1 MPGGFCLRFK
11 HLMVNYFVKGDKKMV
26 YKKEYVG
33 DFRELKVY
41 QKALAFQRSIYE
53 IVKKFP
59 DFERYNMVDQLH
71 RAVSSIPANIAE
83 GNGNYYFKQEF
94 DRLNT
99 ALGSLAEIRSF
110 LDMALSE
117 GYSTLQEYENLEKD
131 AQEILRLLIGMM
143 RRIEQI
149 TG

>member
-1 MPGGFCLRFK
+1 
-11 HLMVNYFVKGDKKMV
+11 MVNYFVKGDKKMV

-41 QKALAFQRSIYE
+41 QKVLAFQRSIYE
-53 IVKKFP
+53 VVKKFP

-94 DRLNT
+94 DRLNI

-110 LDMALSE
+110 LNMALSE
-117 GYSTLQEYENLEKD
+117 GYLTLQEYENLEKD

>member
-1 MPGGFCLRFK
+1 
-11 HLMVNYFVKGDKKMV
+11 MV

-41 QKALAFQRSIYE
+41 QKALSFQEAVYDVVGR
-53 IVKKFP
+53 FP
-59 DFERYNMVDQLH
+59 DFERYNMVNQLH
-71 RAVSSIPANIAE
+71 RAVSSVPANIAE
-83 GNGNYYFKQEF
+83 GNSNYYYKQEF

-99 ALGSLAEIRSF
+99 ALGSLAETRAF

-117 GYSTLQEYENLEKD
+117 RYLTLKEYEKLEND
-131 AQEILRLLIGMM
+131 AVEILRLLIGMM

-149 TG
+149 TDGRND

>member
-1 MPGGFCLRFK
+1 
-11 HLMVNYFVKGDKKMV
+11 MVNYFVKGDKKMV

-53 IVKKFP
+53 VVKKFP

-99 ALGSLAEIRSF
+99 ALGSLAETRSF

-117 GYSTLQEYENLEKD
+117 GYLTLREYENLEKD

>member
-1 MPGGFCLRFK
+1 
-11 HLMVNYFVKGDKKMV
+11 MVNYFVKGDKKMV

-117 GYSTLQEYENLEKD
+117 GYLTLQEYENLEKD

>member
-1 MPGGFCLRFK
+1 
-11 HLMVNYFVKGDKKMV
+11 MVNYFVKGDKKMV

-33 DFRELKVY
+33 NFRELKVY

-53 IVKKFP
+53 VVKKFP
-59 DFERYNMVDQLH
+59 DFERYNMADQLH

-117 GYSTLQEYENLEKD
+117 GYLTLQEYENLEKD